1 VGVRVVEVVVHS
13 LDYSSPVI
21 QYLSGDMSRRGTFL
35 SLLVV
40 AVTALLALFTSA
52 SATTA
57 ATSGK
62 TPLAVTWDGRSF
74 LFNGKRELLVGGSIH
89 YPRAPRSEWR
99 LDRFSSLCF
108 CWHVF

>member
-13 LDYSSPVI
+13 LDYSSPFI
-21 QYLSGDMSRRGTFL
+21 QYLSGDMSRRGTLL

-99 LDRFSSLCF
+99 
-108 CWHVF
+108 